1 MSSSTAQ
8 SPLQPPLSSPLSA
21 LSPPSASETIPSPQP
36 SPQVP
41 DSTEID
47 SIPPPQ
53 PPLPLVDPIFQSQS
67 FSTTSYGP
75 SIQIAGKY
83 VNIFGL
89 YTFIVSVAS
98 AIPYYVGLKAV
109 KAWLE
114 TKPEEE
120 RESYKDYDNVGKLW
134 SKGWLAST
142 FSYPTVI
149 NPHLLNTVS
158 GGCLIVANHAS
169 WLDIPALCTVLD
181 RPFKFIAKGELTA
194 VPLIGLQLEG
204 GNHVLITRD
213 DRRSQLRTFKEAT
226 GYLRSGTPIMAFP
239 EGGRTD
245 DGRLGEFKN
254 GVFSMAVKTGV
265 PIIPVSICN
274 ANAVMPKDAM
284 FPVMR
289 GEGKLR
295 IVIHDKVEVEGRKE
309 EDISREVRERIK
321 SALPKSQ

>member
-1 MSSSTAQ
+1 MES
-8 SPLQPPLSSPLSA
+8 
-21 LSPPSASETIPSPQP
+21 
-36 SPQVP
+36 
-41 DSTEID
+41 
-47 SIPPPQ
+47 
-53 PPLPLVDPIFQSQS
+53 
-67 FSTTSYGP
+67 
-75 SIQIAGKY
+75 
-83 VNIFGL
+83 
-89 YTFIVSVAS
+89 
-98 AIPYYVGLKAV
+98 
-109 KAWLE
+109 
-114 TKPEEE
+114 KPEEE
-120 RESYKDYDNVGKLW
+120 REGYKDYDNVGKLW

-149 NPHLLNTVS
+149 NPHLLNSVP

-213 DRRSQLRTFKEAT
+213 DRRSQLKTFKEAT

-254 GVFSMAVKTGV
+254 GVFSMAIKTGV

-321 SALPKSQ
+321 SALPKSQWPKDE